1 MLVVALDPG
10 GTTGWAMYEALRM
23 PSTATT
29 SFAAGIGVGHEY
41 YNEKWTA
48 GHIQPE
54 GKLHQDELYS
64 FLATW
69 FTHEYTLVCESY
81 EKAPGIIRTALDP
94 TPEYI
99 GVVKR
104 FAEERNVEV
113 IWQGAQMQAF
123 WTPSRLRQLGLW
135 IPGQRHAMS
144 ARKHLL
150 HYLVNS
156 PKGPQRKDILR
167 RLK

>member
-10 GTTGWAMYEALRM
+10 GSTGWAMYEALVLEPPDFSVPAR
-23 PSTATT
+23 PP
-29 SFAAGIGVGHEY
+29 EY
-41 YNEKWTA
+41 YNEKWSA

-54 GKLHQDELYS
+54 GQPHHEQLYA
-64 FLATW
+64 FLETW
-69 FTHEYTLVCESY
+69 HTHEYTLVCESY
-81 EKAPGIIRTALDP
+81 EKAPGILRTANDP

-113 IWQGAQMQAF
+113 VWQGAQMQAF